1 MRGIARLCA
10 AIGVLA
16 SGSAIAAPAET
27 YPLSKVQRGQTG
39 YGMTTFAGTTP
50 EKFTFEVVSVVH
62 NFLPKQDIILV
73 KSDDPKMQTS
83 GFWQGM
89 SGSPLYLDGKLL
101 CAFSYGFRFNKVA
114 LGGCTPIEYMKKDG
128 DAYRRN
134 APSQAGQKPG
144 APKMVIPATSS
155 SMSDWKRLTP
165 NVDVAEAMA
174 ALGPPHRS
182 WLLSAPLPPPLPKT
196 SSVDGSGQIMQA
208 SVPLSIAGF
217 SAPAF
222 SQLEKMFGDSSL
234 VPVRAGGSGATGNSA
249 GAKGEN
255 GPTKFVMGG
264 SIAVELI
271 RGDMSAAAVGTV
283 SYVDGDKVLAFG
295 HPMFQTG
302 ETYAPVSTVYVH
314 TVIPSAMSAFVMG
327 SAVNEIGT
335 LVQDRQSAIMADT
348 GLRTP
353 TIPVD
358 ITITTTSGKHTEN
371 GTFHVELMANK
382 FLTPSLTGAA
392 LMNAINYYLPDRD
405 DVTARVDSKV
415 RVKGQEPITFVD
427 YMHANDGAASVMG
440 AVRGLRVLVPLM
452 LNPFAPVQVERV
464 ELNVDLRFEANFGEI
479 KEVRL
484 PTGDL
489 IPGER
494 NLIKVSMSTW
504 DGKDIVEDVPVD
516 VPASLAGG
524 IVSLEVTAGDSA
536 KLDAAPPVDLPSLL
550 AAFRKLLPGNVW
562 AVTIYPADEGVALE
576 GKLVRD
582 LPASALDKLHPQS
595 HTQRAQ
601 VYKPIARTLAPAKRV
616 VEGSSTTLVRVRAA
630 R

>member
-1 MRGIARLCA
+1 MRGLLRLCA
-10 AIGVLA
+10 AGVCATIGVLWCA
-16 SGSAIAAPAET
+16 APAHAAPAET
-27 YPLSKVQRGQTG
+27 YPLAKVQRGQTG

-50 EKFTFEVVSVVH
+50 ERFSFEIVSVVK

-73 KSDDPKMQTS
+73 KSSDPKLAVS

-89 SGSPLYLDGKLL
+89 SGSPLYLDDKLL
-101 CAFSYGFRFNKVA
+101 CAFSYGFRFNKIA

-134 APSQAGQKPG
+134 APVQAAGKTGPR
-144 APKMVIPATSS
+144 MVIAASSS
-155 SMSDWKRLTP
+155 SMADWRRLTP
-165 NVDVAEAMA
+165 NVDVTEAMN
-174 ALGPPHRS
+174 ALGPAHRS
-182 WLLSAPLPPPLPKT
+182 WLLSAPLPPALPKT
-196 SSVDGSGQIMQA
+196 APVDGDQVMQA
-208 SVPLSIAGF
+208 SVPLSISGF

-234 VPVRAGGSGATGNSA
+234 VPVRAGAGGGTGKA
-249 GAKGEN
+249 ET

-327 SAVNEIGT
+327 SPVNEIGT

-348 GLRTP
+348 SLRTP

-358 ITITTTSGKHTEN
+358 ISITSLSGKHTES
-371 GTFHVELMANK
+371 GTFHVELLANK
-382 FLTPSLTGAA
+382 FLTPSLVGAA

-405 DVTARVDSKV
+405 DVTARVESTV
-415 RVKGQEPITFVD
+415 RVKGTEPIVFVD
-427 YMHANDGAASVMG
+427 YLHANDGAGSVMG
-440 AVRGLRVLVPLM
+440 AVRGLRVMVPLM
-452 LNPFAPVQVERV
+452 LNPFAPVQVERID
-464 ELNVDLRFEANFGEI
+464 LKVDLKFEANFGEI
-479 KEVRL
+479 KEIKI

-489 IPGER
+489 IAGER
-494 NLIKVSMSTW
+494 NQIKVLMSTW
-504 DGKDIVEDVPVD
+504 DGKDVIEDVPVD
-516 VPASLAGG
+516 VPANLAGG
-524 IVSLEVTAGDSA
+524 IVTLEVTSGDSA

-562 AVTIYPADEGVALE
+562 AVTLYPADEGVALE

-582 LPASALDKLHPQS
+582 LPASALDKLHPQT

-601 VYKPIARTLAPAKRV
+601 VYKPVARTVAPAKRV
-616 VEGSSTTLVRVRAA
+616 IEGSTSVLVRVRA